1 MNEYLIF
8 LERIFSKLDCSLI
21 HSVTIGKFRMPE
33 VFLKKIIKIRPE
45 DSFNFTNF
53 IKKNIEEEMIIKHF
67 YSNIER
73 YVNKNKI
80 FYN

>member
-1 MNEYLIF
+1 
-8 LERIFSKLDCSLI
+8 
-21 HSVTIGKFRMPE
+21 MPE

-53 IKKNIEEEMIIKHF
+53 IKKNIEEEMMIKHF
-67 YSNIER
+67 YSNIEK
-73 YVNKNKI
+73 YVNKKKI